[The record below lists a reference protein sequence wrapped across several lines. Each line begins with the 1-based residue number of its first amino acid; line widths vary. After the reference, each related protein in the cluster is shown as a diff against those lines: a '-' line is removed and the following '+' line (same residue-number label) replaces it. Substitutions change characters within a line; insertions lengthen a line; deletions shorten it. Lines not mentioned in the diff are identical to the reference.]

1 MSEKNPA
8 GTITKKLKD
17 KDPVNCFQMPDGYF
31 DELKSKVFYRIH
43 SEEVREA
50 EPVPE
55 KRSLLDVLRPYLYLA
70 AMFVGMA
77 LLFKALP
84 LITPPGATNTEE
96 AQVQAMSDEEPIH
109 EISEEEFRQ
118 YLLEETQDE
127 YLLATVFE

>member
-8 GTITKKLKD
+8 GTNTKKLKD
-17 KDPVNCFQMPDGYF
+17 NDPANCFRMPDGYF

-43 SEEVREA
+43 TDEETEVP
-50 EPVPE
+50 PVQE
-55 KRSLLDVLRPYLYLA
+55 KRPLRVVLQPYLYLA

-84 LITPPGATNTEE
+84 LITPPGASDTGE
-96 AQVQAMSDEEPIH
+96 ARVQALTDEESLRQV
-109 EISEEEFRQ
+109 SEEEFRQ